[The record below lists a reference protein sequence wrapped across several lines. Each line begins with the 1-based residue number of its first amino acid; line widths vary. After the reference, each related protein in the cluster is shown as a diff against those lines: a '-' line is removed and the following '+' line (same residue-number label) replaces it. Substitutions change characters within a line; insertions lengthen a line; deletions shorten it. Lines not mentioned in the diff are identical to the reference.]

1 MAVTP
6 HELDRLHSAPLR
18 LRLVDDPAGDGPVS
32 VVTLLAPPAPGREA
46 PDVVVAIAGEVDV
59 ATAARVRAELRLAQA
74 LRPGR
79 LILDL
84 AGVTFL
90 DAAGI
95 SAILSPCRAGDLRV
109 TMIAPPGRVRR
120 LLEIVGADRAVEV
133 LDARP
138 AAGAGPHPEMPTA
151 A

>member
-1 MAVTP
+1 MAVTR
-6 HELDRLHSAPLR
+6 ETLDRPRPAR
-18 LRLVDDPAGDGPVS
+18 LRPVPADGAGPPLS

-46 PDVVVAIAGEVDV
+46 PDVVVAMAGEVDV

-84 AGVTFL
+84 SGVTFL

-109 TMIAPPGRVRR
+109 TLIAPPGRVRR
-120 LLEIVGADRAVEV
+120 LMQIVGADRAVEI

-138 AAGAGPHPEMPTA
+138 YADPDAEPPEPPSAA
-151 A
+151 